1 MNLSKIHTYS
11 QKEIEDYLIKASHM
25 YHNTNKLLMND
36 KDYDF
41 TLAYLL
47 THYPESKLKDTVGH
61 EITGK
66 SGKVDLPYYMGSMDN
81 YKTEK
86 KVESWKKDY
95 PSDYV
100 IMDKLDGVSGL
111 LQKDGKGIQLFTRG
125 NGKQGK
131 NISHLIPYL
140 NIPDLSSHSEI
151 TVRGEIIVKSTVYD
165 KLKSDSANSRSFV
178 SGLVNSKK
186 PNVKDVKAV
195 DFVAYEML
203 YPEFKIS
210 EQLKKMKRMGFN
222 VVNNTSVKSIDFKY
236 LQETLKEFKSNSDY
250 LIDGIIIR
258 HNHNYSYNKS
268 GNPDYAF
275 AFKMLLD
282 EQIETT
288 EVVKVHWNVSKY
300 RKLFPRVQIKKVKIG
315 GINIEY
321 VSGKSAQYIFKN
333 KIGPGAIVE
342 IARSCDVI
350 PDIVKIVKKAKY
362 ADMPDTDYEWNETEM
377 DIFSVDKDDDET
389 CKLKLITDFFKTI
402 KVDGLGPGIVKK
414 IYDDGY
420 TEIEEILHITE
431 DDLLDIE
438 GFQETLARKIVKN
451 MKSAIKSAN
460 LIDLMNASNVFGRG
474 LGKKKLE
481 VLFSNIP
488 NLMER
493 QSNNSLVYDIM
504 EVDGF
509 SDITAK
515 QFVNNFDEFKTFM
528 KKLDIKTPNLKEY
541 VKKGEIKRNI
551 VFTGFRNND
560 LEKMLE
566 KNKIGV
572 NNSINANTFLVIK
585 KDNNTTSSKLKDAE
599 KKKIKIITID
609 TFLKNKDKFIKSS

>member
-11 QKEIEDYLIKASHM
+11 QKEIEDYLIKASDM
-25 YHNTNKLLMND
+25 YHNTNKLLMTD
-36 KDYDF
+36 KEYDF

-131 NISHLIPYL
+131 NISHLIPYF

-210 EQLKKMKRMGFN
+210 EQLKKMKRIGFN

-275 AFKMLLD
+275 AFKMALTD
-282 EQIETT
+282 QKAETFVT
-288 EVVKVHWNVSKY
+288 NVIYTASKDGFL
-300 RKLFPRVQIKKVKIG
+300 KPRVQFAPITIG
-315 GINIEY
+315 GAVASADVDADGKGDII
-321 VSGKSAQYIFKN
+321 VS
-333 KIGPGAIVE
+333 
-342 IARSCDVI
+342 
-350 PDIVKIVKKAKY
+350 
-362 ADMPDTDYEWNETEM
+362 
-377 DIFSVDKDDDET
+377 
-389 CKLKLITDFFKTI
+389 
-402 KVDGLGPGIVKK
+402 
-414 IYDDGY
+414 
-420 TEIEEILHITE
+420 E
-431 DDLLDIE
+431 DDPAGAVYILF
-438 GFQETLARKIVKN
+438 GGNYPIV
-451 MKSAIKSAN
+451 S
-460 LIDLMNASNVFGRG
+460 SN
-474 LGKKKLE
+474 
-481 VLFSNIP
+481 
-488 NLMER
+488 
-493 QSNNSLVYDIM
+493 Q
-504 EVDGF
+504 
-509 SDITAK
+509 
-515 QFVNNFDEFKTFM
+515 
-528 KKLDIKTPNLKEY
+528 
-541 VKKGEIKRNI
+541 NI
-551 VFTGFRNND
+551 V
-560 LEKMLE
+560 
-566 KNKIGV
+566 
-572 NNSINANTFLVIK
+572 
-585 KDNNTTSSKLKDAE
+585 
-599 KKKIKIITID
+599 
-609 TFLKNKDKFIKSS
+609 

>member
-1 MNLSKIHTYS
+1 MNLSKIHTYT
-11 QKEIEDYLIKASHM
+11 QKEIEDYLIKASDM
-25 YHNTNKLLMND
+25 YHNTDKLLMSD
-36 KDYDF
+36 KEYDVA
-41 TLAYLL
+41 LAYLL
-47 THYPESKLKDTVGH
+47 AQYPESKLKDKVGH

-111 LQKDGKGIQLFTRG
+111 LQKDGKGIKLFTRG

-131 NISHLIPYL
+131 NISHLIPYF

-151 TVRGEIIVKSTVYD
+151 TIRGEIIIKSDVYD

-186 PNVKDVKAV
+186 PSVKDAKAV

-210 EQLKKMKRMGFN
+210 EQLKKMKRIGFN

-300 RKLFPRVQIKKVKIG
+300 RKLFPRVQVKKVNIG

-389 CKLKLITDFFKTI
+389 CKLKLISDFFKTI

-504 EVDGF
+504 DVDGF

-515 QFVNNFDEFKTFM
+515 QFVDNFDKFKMFM
-528 KKLDIKTPNLKEY
+528 KKLNIKTPNLKEY

-599 KKKIKIITID
+599 NKKIKVITID
-609 TFLKNKDKFIKSS
+609 TFLKNKDKFIKST

>member
-1 MNLSKIHTYS
+1 MNLSKIHTYT
-11 QKEIEDYLIKASHM
+11 QKEIEDYLIKASDM
-25 YHNTNKLLMND
+25 YHNTDKLLMSD
-36 KDYDF
+36 KEYDVA
-41 TLAYLL
+41 LAYLL
-47 THYPESKLKDTVGH
+47 AQYPESKLKDKVGH

-111 LQKDGKGIQLFTRG
+111 LQKDGKGIKLFTRG

-131 NISHLIPYL
+131 NISHLIPYF

-151 TVRGEIIVKSTVYD
+151 TIRGEIIIKSDVYD

-186 PNVKDVKAV
+186 PSVKDAKAV

-210 EQLKKMKRMGFN
+210 EQLKKMKRIGFN
-222 VVNNTSVKSIDFKY
+222 VVNNTSIKSIDFKY

-300 RKLFPRVQIKKVKIG
+300 RKLFPRVQIKKVNIG

-389 CKLKLITDFFKTI
+389 CKLKLISDFFKTI

-504 EVDGF
+504 DVDGF

-515 QFVNNFDEFKTFM
+515 QFVDNFDKFKMFM
-528 KKLDIKTPNLKEY
+528 KKLNIKTPNLKEY

>member
-1 MNLSKIHTYS
+1 MNLSKIHTYT
-11 QKEIEDYLIKASHM
+11 QKEIEDYLIKASDM
-25 YHNTNKLLMND
+25 YHNTDKLLMSD
-36 KDYDF
+36 KEYDVA
-41 TLAYLL
+41 LAYLL
-47 THYPESKLKDTVGH
+47 AQYPESKLKDKVGH

-111 LQKDGKGIQLFTRG
+111 LQKDGKGIKLFTRG

-131 NISHLIPYL
+131 NISHLIPYF

-151 TVRGEIIVKSTVYD
+151 TIRGEIIIKSDVYD

-186 PNVKDVKAV
+186 PSVKDAKAV

-210 EQLKKMKRMGFN
+210 EQLKKMKRIGFN
-222 VVNNTSVKSIDFKY
+222 VVNNTSIKSIDFKY

-300 RKLFPRVQIKKVKIG
+300 RKLFPRVQIKKVNIG

-389 CKLKLITDFFKTI
+389 CKLKLISDFFKTI

-599 KKKIKIITID
+599 NKKIKVITID
-609 TFLKNKDKFIKSS
+609 TFLKNKDKFIKST

>member
-210 EQLKKMKRMGFN
+210 EQLKKMKRMGFD

-300 RKLFPRVQIKKVKIG
+300 RKLFPRVQIKKVNIG